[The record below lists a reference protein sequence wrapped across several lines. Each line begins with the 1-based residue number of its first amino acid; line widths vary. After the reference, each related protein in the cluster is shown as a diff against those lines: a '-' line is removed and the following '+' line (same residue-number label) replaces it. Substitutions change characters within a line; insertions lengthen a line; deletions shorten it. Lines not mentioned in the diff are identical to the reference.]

1 MPKVSYC
8 QTKAIKAKEMN
19 NQLIAEIYRGM
30 IVKGKEARDVRTYA
44 GFSLSSWYAR
54 EESPE
59 TFKLGELRNIFDALG
74 TSDEVILA
82 IFGRNGKSRQ
92 AAT

>member
-8 QTKAIKAKEMN
+8 QTKAIKEKEMN
-19 NQLIAEIYRGM
+19 DHLLAEITRGM
-30 IVKGKEARDVRTYA
+30 TMKRMLTKDIGKYA
-44 GFSLSSWYAR
+44 GFSESCWYSR
-54 EESPE
+54 KHNPNG
-59 TFKLGELRNIFDALG
+59 FQLGELRAIFDSLG

-92 AAT
+92 AGT